1 MYPVY
6 SNRACRQQN
15 QKDSKMRLRKN
26 ILDKSIVIGLLLTC
40 GSLFLGFLVPTMWEI
55 ILWPSFL
62 VSRVY
67 PPNTEDKK
75 LICDVASV
83 IVGLP
88 AYSLA
93 TYMCLF
99 VYSR

>member
-1 MYPVY
+1 
-6 SNRACRQQN
+6 
-15 QKDSKMRLRKN
+15 MRLREN

-40 GSLFLGFLVPTMWEI
+40 LSLMVGFLMPSMWEI
-55 ILWPSFL
+55 ILWPSYL

-67 PPNTEDKK
+67 PPDTEDKK

-83 IVGLP
+83 IIGLP

-93 TYMCLF
+93 TYACLF
-99 VYSR
+99 VYSRLK